1 MRSVLLTK
9 VAKVFTDEEKIKI
22 INDIVTMETIDRN
35 VEDGV
40 NYHAT
45 LLSEYGIDSKVIPTG
60 IPGRANLVAE
70 IGSGSPVLA
79 ISGHMDV
86 VSAGNAEAWTSD
98 PYTLTER
105 DGKLFGRGSTDMK
118 GGLTAL

>member
-1 MRSVLLTK
+1 MTK

-22 INDIVTMETIDRN
+22 LSDIVAIETVDRN
-35 VEDGV
+35 EEDV
-40 NYHAT
+40 ANYLAT

-105 DGKLFGRGSTDMK
+105 DGKLFGREPF
-118 GGLTAL
+118 LF